1 MSEGKRNVQRSELKT
16 PGNSS
21 KTFSMIKF
29 LRGSGLH
36 EKFDVIQMSKTW
48 NGQRTNSGWKIF
60 DGFQANWIRARL
72 TKTLYFLV
80 VQIKEI

>member
-1 MSEGKRNVQRSELKT
+1 MSEGKRNVQRRELKA
-16 PGNSS
+16 PDN
-21 KTFSMIKF
+21 

-72 TKTLYFLV
+72 TKTLYFLI